1 MGRGPLGPPFP
12 ARDLPTRTS
21 SPPAGP
27 RGRFGLRVSAR
38 TCGRGSLECSRAARN
53 FSRWKEG
60 KTVLL
65 GRPGPAPGVGAEDW
79 ARSGEARAGPA
90 RRAGLRMGAARQGPG
105 GPASGARQVRA
116 ACARRP
122 QALAEGERF
131 AGTRPS
137 STPRPQHTH
146 PSPCSSRAG
155 SGAILEGTSWWGSQG
170 PRRAAPT
177 PRCRQKLSCGTRSLV
192 FLPKPEKGL
201 TFWLLEILLKTRAPQ
216 RNPGSSLCS
225 GGCGRVPRL
234 NLDSLQREWET
245 ASREAS
251 PSDGFR
257 TF

>member
-1 MGRGPLGPPFP
+1 MEGGEN
-12 ARDLPTRTS
+12 
-21 SPPAGP
+21 
-27 RGRFGLRVSAR
+27 
-38 TCGRGSLECSRAARN
+38 CAARP
-53 FSRWKEG
+53 SW
-60 KTVLL
+60 
-65 GRPGPAPGVGAEDW
+65 PC
-79 ARSGEARAGPA
+79 ARSRSRRLGEVRGGPGRACAEGGPEDG
-90 RRAGLRMGAARQGPG
+90 RSRQGPG

-131 AGTRPS
+131 AERRPS

-146 PSPCSSRAG
+146 PRPCSSRAG

-201 TFWLLEILLKTRAPQ
+201 TFWLLEIFLKTRAPQ
-216 RNPGSSLCS
+216 RNPASSLCS

-234 NLDSLQREWET
+234 NLDSLPREWET